1 MNEFYNLLINGG
13 FMHASSVPYQAVGRL
28 GLAAA
33 TAFNAVNYLDRFLS
47 INCHLVTNIYI
58 ITIHPSMKSL
68 KFHLL
73 LLFSSD
79 AS

>member
-13 FMHASSVPYQAVGRL
+13 FMHASSIPYQAVGRL

-47 INCHLVTNIYI
+47 INCHLVTNIYN
-58 ITIHPSMKSL
+58 HDPSI
-68 KFHLL
+68 
-73 LLFSSD
+73 D
-79 AS
+79 EVP